1 MRGALLDPEAAV
13 PGVTTGKPRPER
25 KVVAVIRKADG
36 TQLDPNQDCEVNAR
50 WGIAGKGGIC
60 MPSVGRSVE
69 RPYSPAEAAALG
81 DRAAWLGASTFDIYL
96 NGVSFW
102 ANVPA
107 AVWQY
112 TLGGYQVL
120 KKWLSYRETALLGRP
135 LTLDEVEY
143 FQKTARRIA
152 AILLLGPELD
162 ANYRLVCDDLY
173 PWPG

>member
-1 MRGALLDPEAAV
+1 
-13 PGVTTGKPRPER
+13 
-25 KVVAVIRKADG
+25 
-36 TQLDPNQDCEVNAR
+36 
-50 WGIAGKGGIC
+50 

-69 RPYSPAEAAALG
+69 RPYTPAEAVALG
-81 DRAAWLGASTFDIYL
+81 ERTAQLGESTFDIHL
-96 NGVSFW
+96 NGVTFW
-102 ANVPA
+102 QCVPA

-152 AILLLGPELD
+152 AILLLGPALD
-162 ANYRLVCDDLY
+162 ENYRLVCADLY
-173 PWPG
+173 PWPGH